1 MRTGGLIRVN
11 GAGKA
16 DQKEETGHDLRQ
28 AGVKTLSARFTA
40 ICSD

>member
-16 DQKEETGHDLRQ
+16 EPLEKSGQVVR
-28 AGVKTLSARFTA
+28 
-40 ICSD
+40 